1 MILLDKVQP
10 CEEIFHD
17 STTLVT
23 LLSVG
28 LIVIALCVFFIVR
41 YRNSKQQ

>member
-1 MILLDKVQP
+1 MTLLDKVQP
-10 CEEIFHD
+10 CEAIFTD

>member
-1 MILLDKVQP
+1 MTLLDKVQP

-28 LIVIALCVFFIVR
+28 LIVIALCILSAIAILNNNR
-41 YRNSKQQ
+41 